1 MFLDE
6 DDSND
11 LIVEKEKKETKKKV
25 VKVTK
30 EAKEEKEKKKKEV
43 EKEVKKKISRSF
55 MTNIINGEGELD
67 IQKVNDLPIEEK
79 SLKELFLYLV
89 YEISSLKESFSELSN
104 RNEENSNAI
113 NSHIEILQKLINN
126 HIPQEQ
132 SKSSIEWK
140 SKEENVPKKDSKKS
154 VYLSILEDDE
164 NRIKLSGSG
173 VYNARDIFKQISG
186 YRWDSMNKTWS
197 IPIEGLESL
206 IELFNKNEIIFVN
219 EIP

>member
-6 DDSND
+6 EEDDF
-11 LIVEKEKKETKKKV
+11 VTKEVKKKV
-25 VKVTK
+25 STGEKKKVIS
-30 EAKEEKEKKKKEV
+30 KEEKEKKKKET
-43 EKEVKKKISRSF
+43 EKEVKKKISRTF

-67 IQKVNDLPIEEK
+67 VQKVNDLPIEEK

-89 YEISSLKESFSELSN
+89 YEINIIKDNINELSN
-104 RNEENSNAI
+104 KNEENSLAI

-140 SKEENVPKKDSKKS
+140 SRDESVPKKDQKKS
-154 VYLSILEDDE
+154 VYLSILEDDSS
-164 NRIKLSGSG
+164 RVKLSGSG
-173 VYNARDIFKQISG
+173 VYNAKELFKKIGG
-186 YRWDSMNKTWS
+186 YRWDSINKTWS
-197 IPIEGLESL
+197 IPLDGLENL
-206 IELFNKNEIIFVN
+206 IEIFDKNDIVYVN